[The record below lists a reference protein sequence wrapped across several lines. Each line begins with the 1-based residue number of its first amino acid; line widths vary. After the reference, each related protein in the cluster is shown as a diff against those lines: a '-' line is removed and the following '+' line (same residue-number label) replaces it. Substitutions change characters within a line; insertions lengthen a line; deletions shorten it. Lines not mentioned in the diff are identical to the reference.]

1 MTQEALLAY
10 AHIVAIFTMIV
21 FLTSEA
27 ALCRAEWLNAT
38 IVERLAKVDMIYG
51 ISAVA
56 VLLTGL
62 ARIFYGAKG
71 AAYYGHNPLLYVKVA
86 LFVLVALMSIP
97 PTIAFI
103 RWRRALRANGSLPA
117 EAEVKR
123 VRKLVMAQAHIIPIV
138 PLAAVFLAR
147 GYGS

>member
-1 MTQEALLAY
+1 
-10 AHIVAIFTMIV
+10 
-21 FLTSEA
+21 
-27 ALCRAEWLNAT
+27 
-38 IVERLAKVDMIYG
+38 
-51 ISAVA
+51 
-56 VLLTGL
+56 
-62 ARIFYGAKG
+62 
-71 AAYYGHNPLLYVKVA
+71 
-86 LFVLVALMSIP
+86 MSIP